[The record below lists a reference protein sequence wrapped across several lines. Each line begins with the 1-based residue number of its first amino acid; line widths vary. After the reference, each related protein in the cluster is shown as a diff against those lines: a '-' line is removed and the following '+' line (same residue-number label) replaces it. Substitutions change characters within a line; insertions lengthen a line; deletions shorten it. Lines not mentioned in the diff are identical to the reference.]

1 MGTVARLFNLGGG
14 GGASG
19 SGGSGGGGRKRSSQ
33 PPEEGHYL
41 EGFAATQARMAEEE
55 LQATVA
61 LLRYLAKACP
71 PRTLQRKGTA
81 WYWWPMT
88 DINHINTL
96 AHQLESGVAAGWA
109 LVGNEARNY
118 AGGERVRGIC
128 VRQELL
134 GGDLKF
140 HPVDRDHHAMWH
152 MPRVPRTAE
161 VDCSH
166 GSRCPN
172 AKAREN
178 PVWEREFLPPTIPT
192 ATCATRA
199 RMGEVLTR
207 ESMNPQADE
216 IATEDE
222 QDEQEEQE
230 EEEDKDE

>member
-33 PPEEGHYL
+33 PPKEGHYL

-96 AHQLESGVAAGWA
+96 AHQLESG
-109 LVGNEARNY
+109 
-118 AGGERVRGIC
+118 
-128 VRQELL
+128 
-134 GGDLKF
+134 GDLKF
-140 HPVDRDHHAMWH
+140 HPVDCNHHAMWH

-161 VDCSH
+161 VDCSR

-178 PVWEREFLPPTIPT
+178 PAWEREFLPPTIPT
-192 ATCATRA
+192 ATRATCA

-207 ESMNPQADE
+207 ESTNPQADE

-230 EEEDKDE
+230 EEDDKDE